1 MFEKN
6 YNLALNPDSRVRI
19 IHDPDPNLLKT
30 GYDYGPLEELGPG
43 KNLLKHR
50 IRNSKTQHMY
60 PVE

>member
-30 GYDYGPLEELGPG
+30 GYESDPLKETGSG
-43 KNLLKHR
+43 
-50 IRNSKTQHMY
+50 
-60 PVE
+60 